1 MRELK
6 REKYVGFFS
15 LPSPE
20 FQFAEGI
27 LPHRSALGF
36 PGLAGGF
43 TFTIYGW
50 SCSEISSALFFL
62 SFFLSGQLDQN
73 PNKRSRSPNVNLKKT
88 HCDSA
93 WQVMRLAPFFCLRAR
108 AYVPIGNNIFF
119 FIFFFFPL
127 L

>member
-1 MRELK
+1 MREPK
-6 REKYVGFFS
+6 REKYVVFF
-15 LPSPE
+15 LPLLE

-50 SCSEISSALFFL
+50 SCSEISSALFV
-62 SFFLSGQLDQN
+62 FFYQD
-73 PNKRSRSPNVNLKKT
+73 RSRSPNVNVKKKNPT

-93 WQVMRLAPFFCLRAR
+93 WQVMRLAPFFCLRVR
-108 AYVPIGNNIFF
+108 AYVPIGNNLLLL
-119 FIFFFFPL
+119 FFFFL
-127 L
+127 

>member
-6 REKYVGFFS
+6 REKYVVFFFS
-15 LPSPE
+15 PLLE

-50 SCSEISSALFFL
+50 SCSEIRV
-62 SFFLSGQLDQN
+62 FLSGQLDQI
-73 PNKRSRSPNVNLKKT
+73 PNKRSCSPNVNVKKN
-88 HCDSA
+88 S
-93 WQVMRLAPFFCLRAR
+93 L
-108 AYVPIGNNIFF
+108 
-119 FIFFFFPL
+119 
-127 L
+127 